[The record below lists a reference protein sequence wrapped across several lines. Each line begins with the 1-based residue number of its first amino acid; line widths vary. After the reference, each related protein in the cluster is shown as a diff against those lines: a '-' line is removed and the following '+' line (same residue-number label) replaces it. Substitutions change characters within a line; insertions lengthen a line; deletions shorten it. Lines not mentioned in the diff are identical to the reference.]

1 MRSMDEARPQSDLV
15 NFCIVTQIGGVF
27 INARL
32 VLPVLRDALLLFA
45 GVFCGDAARTCAIT
59 WRAFCLRAGRGRL
72 GEVGRLVA
80 AQEPMASC
88 PAALKRIHLRMLW
101 HQSKYTGR
109 TAPGHG
115 FWVLLPLG
123 EGSVLLLNGP
133 LA

>member
-1 MRSMDEARPQSDLV
+1 MDEARPQSDLV

-80 AQEPMASC
+80 VQEPMASC

-101 HQSKYTGR
+101 HQSNR
-109 TAPGHG
+109 VELQNRLSP
-115 FWVLLPLG
+115 P
-123 EGSVLLLNGP
+123 
-133 LA
+133 

>member
-1 MRSMDEARPQSDLV
+1 MDEARPQSDLV

-72 GEVGRLVA
+72 GEVGR
-80 AQEPMASC
+80 

-101 HQSKYTGR
+101 HQSKNQSRGQGLKHS
-109 TAPGHG
+109 AM
-115 FWVLLPLG
+115 
-123 EGSVLLLNGP
+123 
-133 LA
+133 A

>member
-1 MRSMDEARPQSDLV
+1 MDEARPQSDLV

-45 GVFCGDAARTCAIT
+45 GVRCGDAARTCAIT
-59 WRAFCLRAGRGRL
+59 WRAFCLRASRGRL

-88 PAALKRIHLRMLW
+88 PAALTPSPRRE
-101 HQSKYTGR
+101 TGYSAYARPTPR
-109 TAPGHG
+109 TAQR
-115 FWVLLPLG
+115 
-123 EGSVLLLNGP
+123 GP
-133 LA
+133 LQRVSGVGVDVHDLRQ

>member
-1 MRSMDEARPQSDLV
+1 MPFCSSRGSFAAMPRGLARSP
-15 NFCIVTQIGGVF
+15 GG
-27 INARL
+27 R
-32 VLPVLRDALLLFA
+32 
-45 GVFCGDAARTCAIT
+45 
-59 WRAFCLRAGRGRL
+59 FCLRAGRGRL

-123 EGSVLLLNGP
+123 EGSVLFVERTSRLEVGILYFRARVRDESILGRGSGIP
-133 LA
+133 LPRIVACDL

>member
-1 MRSMDEARPQSDLV
+1 MRSMDEAQPQSDLV

-32 VLPVLRDALLLFA
+32 VLPVLRDALCSSRGSIAATPRGLARSPGGRFA
-45 GVFCGDAARTCAIT
+45 FGP
-59 WRAFCLRAGRGRL
+59 AGAGF

-123 EGSVLLLNGP
+123 EGSVLC
-133 LA
+133 